1 MVDYDFYVNSYLGSA
16 IPETAFSGMVAR
28 AQQALQRFK
37 RIYQVVPCGDTSEK
51 MALCAMAE
59 AAYGYTARQN
69 GVVSATVGGVS
80 VRYEDS
86 LHTQRALDRL
96 LFQQARIYLD
106 FYRGVA
112 R

>member
-1 MVDYDFYVNSYLGSA
+1 MVDYDFYVSSYLGSA

-59 AAYGYTARQN
+59 AVYTAR
-69 GVVSATVGGVS
+69 GVTAATMGSVS
-80 VRYEDS
+80 VRYGTGKTPEK
-86 LHTQRALDRL
+86 ALY
-96 LFQQARIYLD
+96 QAACRYLD
-106 FYRGVA
+106 VYRGVEA
-112 R
+112 